1 MTQQKSTPQ
10 AQQQTSS
17 TLPQLKQ
24 MLGSM
29 SVKNRFADI
38 LKEKAP
44 AFISSIISAVN
55 SNPQLQQAEPMS
67 TINAA
72 VISAVLDLPINNSL
86 GFSYIVPFF
95 DKKRGK
101 VMSQFQIGYKGIQQ
115 LALRSGQYKTINVT
129 EVYEGEIKSE
139 NRFTGEYE
147 FGEKTS
153 DRVVGYMAYFKL
165 INGFEKYLYMTKAAA
180 ESHGKK
186 YSQTFKKGLGLWSTE
201 FDTMAKKTVIKM
213 LLTRYGILSV
223 EMQRAQIFDQAII
236 KSDLTET
243 PIEEAEISYEDN
255 PSNKDAKMGAVVAMV
270 EDAEVVEEIQEE
282 PQPRPNGMLFEEE
295 RS

>member
-1 MTQQKSTPQ
+1 MAQQKSTPQ
-10 AQQQTSS
+10 TQQQTS

-44 AFISSIISAVN
+44 AFISSIVSAVN

-72 VISAVLDLPINNSL
+72 VISAVLDLPINSSL
-86 GFSYIVPFF
+86 GFSYIVPFY
-95 DKKRGK
+95 DSKSRTVK
-101 VMSQFQIGYKGIQQ
+101 SQFQIGYKGIQQ

-180 ESHGKK
+180 EAHGKK
-186 YSQTFKKGLGLWSTE
+186 YSQTFKKGFGLWSTE
-201 FDTMAKKTVIKM
+201 FDLMAKKTVIKM

-255 PSNKDAKMGAVVAMV
+255 PSNKDA
-270 EDAEVVEEIQEE
+270 EVVEEIQEE
-282 PQPRPNGMLFEEE
+282 PQPRPNGMLFGEGQP
-295 RS
+295 

>member
-1 MTQQKSTPQ
+1 MEKNLVEAKPQ
-10 AQQQTSS
+10 PS

-24 MLGSM
+24 MLGNA
-29 SVKNRFADI
+29 SVKNRFTDI

-55 SNPQLQQAEPMS
+55 SNPQLQQADPMS

-72 VISAVLDLPINNSL
+72 VVSAVLDLPINNSL
-86 GFSYIVPFF
+86 GFSYIVPFY
-95 DKKRGK
+95 DSKTRTTKA
-101 VMSQFQIGYKGIQQ
+101 QFQIGYKGIQQ

-129 EVYEGEIKSE
+129 EVYEGEIKRE

-153 DRVVGYMAYFKL
+153 NKVVGYMAYFKL
-165 INGFEKYLYMTKAAA
+165 INGFEKYLYMSKADA
-180 ESHGKK
+180 EAHGKK
-186 YSQTFKKGLGLWSTE
+186 YSQTFKKGFGLWSTE
-201 FDTMAKKTVIKM
+201 FDTMAKKTAIKM

-243 PIEEAEISYEDN
+243 SIEEAEVSYADN
-255 PSNKDAKMGAVVAMV
+255 PSSKDAEIV
-270 EDAEVVEEIQEE
+270 EVEESM
-282 PQPRPNGMLFEEE
+282 PDD
-295 RS
+295 